1 MNIQH
6 PVTVTELLEKIA
18 RKVVKNGNVMIKGNL
33 KKIVMTQIVTVIVP
47 KINVARRRRVR
58 ALIKEINQMMDYLRN
73 KRAEL
78 FLKLLSRP
86 VKMKVIVI
94 LRLLV
99 VMKVAVIVV
108 VVEEKVEE
116 LLLMI
121 LIDLGPV
128 LGRNQDRE
136 KVVEVVLDQ
145 DRVLGQ
151 SQDHVLGQS
160 LDHVPNLDH
169 DRVLDQEVQDHVPGR
184 IQRIDREVVRDR
196 KVVQGVIQSLKVV
209 RDLVLDQRIQD
220 RLVLQRIKVHHQ
232 QQQEVIRRIACC
244 VFFLF

>member
-18 RKVVKNGNVMIKGNL
+18 RKVVKNGNVTKNGNL
-33 KKIVMTQIVTVIVP
+33 KKIEMTQTVTVIAL
-47 KINVARRRRVR
+47 KTNVARRRREK
-58 ALIKEINQMMDYLRN
+58 ALIKGINLMMDYLRN
-73 KRAEL
+73 KRVEL
-78 FLKLLSRP
+78 FLKLLSQP

-108 VVEEKVEE
+108 VVEEKAEE

-121 LIDLGPV
+121 LIDRGHV
-128 LGRNQDRE
+128 LGRNLDRE

-145 DRVLGQ
+145 D
-151 SQDHVLGQS
+151 QDHVHGQS
-160 LDHVPNLDH
+160 LDLVPNLDH
-169 DRVLDQEVQDHVPGR
+169 VRVLDQEVQDHVLGR

-196 KVVQGVIQSLKVV
+196 KVVQGVILSLRVV
-209 RDLVLDQRIQD
+209 RDLVLDQLIQD
-220 RLVLQRIKVHHQ
+220 RLVLQRKKVHHQ
-232 QQQEVIRRIACC
+232 QEVIRIA
-244 VFFLF
+244 F